1 MLSRRKGALAALSF
15 IVAYGPFAALAA
27 PVVVPPRVDVV
38 PEAEAQAPDRE
49 VIVEV
54 ELLVAADGTVGEL
67 RVVSEPNAI
76 YDEAT
81 LAALKKARFF
91 PAEKDGTKTAAK
103 IRYTMTFRARPEPI
117 AATTARRE
125 PEAANAPSATPKNP
139 AVPEAD
145 QATFGARAVT
155 EAPARET
162 TARSMATTELR
173 MLGTRGDPLRA
184 VELMPGMGR
193 TSFGNPLPL
202 IRGSSPF
209 ESQVFYEGLPV
220 PLLYHFGGITSFVPA
235 RALDRVDFYPGNF
248 SARYGRVLGGVIDVR
263 ARDPHTDGVHGALDV
278 NFIDASA
285 SAEATIVGKTK
296 DGAAEAPDAPKVAA
310 LVGFRRSYIDAY
322 FSAIAPEEL
331 GVRTAPAYY
340 DYQGTVYAK
349 LSRKHSARVFVIGS
363 RDSFELVADRPDD
376 NEPLARGTFEAKTA
390 FHRVQASLKS
400 RFSDTFSQEATV
412 AFGVENYRQ
421 NIGAIARQDVDQAAI
436 RARAEWTYRP
446 VKELRLVFGVDH
458 ASQRFDGTYE
468 GVRPQFEAGAPVTP
482 SALPRARGTGGTW
495 VHTPA
500 LYAEAGLLLADG
512 VTLMPSIRVDHFGPT
527 TSTTLDPR
535 LALRAAV
542 AAKTTLKVGV
552 GKFTQHPQVV
562 QALRD
567 FGNTSIR
574 PGYAMHYSAGVE
586 QLVSDDAKLGMEGFV
601 KTLHDLPFDTRNLVA
616 PYYDN
621 IGTGSVV
628 GLELEARV
636 LPKNRVYGLV
646 SYTLSRSIRH
656 REDEPI
662 RLFENDQTHLASAA
676 LAVRLGKG
684 WEASATFRLTS
695 ANPRTPVLS
704 ATYDAATDQYVAR
717 PGPLS
722 SERGPAYHR
731 LDLHVEKTWTF
742 TNWKLMAYLDIQNVY
757 NAANRETLSYNYDY
771 TRSQGSPSFPP
782 FFPSLGIRGEL

>member
-1 MLSRRKGALAALSF
+1 LLPIRRGALVALSF
-15 IVAYGPFAALAA
+15 IVALYPRIALAE
-27 PVVVPPRVDVV
+27 PTVVPPRPDVV
-38 PEAEAQAPDRE
+38 PRAEAPSPERE
-49 VIVEV
+49 VVVEI
-54 ELLVAADGTVGEL
+54 ELVVGEDGAPRDL
-67 RVVSEPNAI
+67 RVVSEASPT
-76 YDEAT
+76 YDEAA
-81 LAALKKARFF
+81 LAALARARFF
-91 PAEKDGTKTAAK
+91 PAEKDGVKVASK
-103 IRYTMTFRARPEPI
+103 IRYTVTFEARPP
-117 AATTARRE
+117 APPPPPPSAPA
-125 PEAANAPSATPKNP
+125 PAPSPESAPP
-139 AVPEAD
+139 APEKD

-155 EAPARET
+155 DAPARET
-162 TARSMATTELR
+162 TSRSMAAGELR

-184 VELMPGMGR
+184 VELLPGMGR

-220 PLLYHFGGITSFVPA
+220 PLLYHFGGLTSFVPA

-263 ARDPHTDGVHGALDV
+263 ARDPRTDGVHGALDV

-285 SAEATIVGKTK
+285 MAEAAIVGRTK
-296 DGAAEAPDAPKVAA
+296 DGIAEDPDAPKVAA
-310 LVGFRRSYIDAY
+310 LVGFRRSYVDAY

-331 GVRTAPAYY
+331 GIRTAPAYY

-349 LSRKHSARVFVIGS
+349 LSRRHSARVFVLGS
-363 RDSFELVADRPDD
+363 RDSFELVTDRPSDD
-376 NEPLARGTFEAKTA
+376 EPLARGTFEAKTA

-412 AFGVENYRQ
+412 SFGVENYRQ
-421 NIGAIARQDVDQAAI
+421 NIGAIARQDVDQAAL

-446 VKELRLVFGVDH
+446 FEPLRLVFGVDH

-482 SALPRARGTGGTW
+482 SALPRAKGTGGSW

-500 LYAEAGLLLADG
+500 LYAEAGVLLAEG
-512 VTLMPSIRVDHFGPT
+512 VTLMPSLRVDHFGPT
-527 TSTTLDPR
+527 ADTTVDPR
-535 LALRAAV
+535 LAMRASV
-542 AAKTTLKVGV
+542 APKTTLKAGI
-552 GKFTQHPQVV
+552 GKFSQQPQVV

-567 FGNTSIR
+567 FGNPAIR
-574 PGYAMHYSAGVE
+574 SGYAMHYSAGIE
-586 QLVSDDAKLGMEGFV
+586 QLVGDQAKLGAEGFV
-601 KTLHDLPFDTRNLVA
+601 KTLHRLPFDTRNLVA

-646 SYTLSRSIRH
+646 SYTLSRSVRH
-656 REDEPI
+656 REDEKT

-676 LAVRLGKG
+676 VAVRLGRG

-695 ANPRTPVLS
+695 ANPRTPVVS
-704 ATYDAATDQYVAR
+704 ATYDARTDQYVAR
-717 PGPLS
+717 AGLLNS
-722 SERGPAYHR
+722 DRGPAYHR
-731 LDLHVEKTWTF
+731 LDLHIEKTWTF
-742 TNWKLMAYLDIQNVY
+742 TSWKLMAYLDIQNVY
-757 NAANRETLSYNYDY
+757 NAANKEALQYNYDY

-782 FFPSLGIRGEL
+782 FFPSLGVRGEL